1 MINGGYFDA
10 YSRDGV
16 ADPYH
21 TLVVNGWPQSLGSVG
36 SVLAIAP
43 DGTAQVER
51 GNPVPV
57 IIANPTLMRR
67 PVLVGEQ
74 ILHVGF
80 NAQDYE
86 RLFATS

>member
-1 MINGGYFDA
+1 
-10 YSRDGV
+10 
-16 ADPYH
+16 
-21 TLVVNGWPQSLGSVG
+21 
-36 SVLAIAP
+36 
-43 DGTAQVER
+43 
-51 GNPVPV
+51 V